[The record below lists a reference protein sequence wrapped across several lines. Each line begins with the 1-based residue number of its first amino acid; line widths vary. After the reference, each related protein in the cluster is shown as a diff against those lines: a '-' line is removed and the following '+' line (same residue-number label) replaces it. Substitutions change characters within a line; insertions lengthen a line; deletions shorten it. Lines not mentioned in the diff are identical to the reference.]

1 MRFYEYVHRDSF
13 VHKLDPRAKLI
24 WLICFSCL
32 VFLTSNPYIIT
43 ATLIFTLLIG
53 VIAKLPK
60 KQVWDSTKIFVI
72 LMPITY
78 SQLIQEP
85 SGQKRKSLIQKG

>member
-32 VFLTSNPYIIT
+32 VFLTSNPYYYNSNLDFYFTYWCYCKT
-43 ATLIFTLLIG
+43 A
-53 VIAKLPK
+53 K
-60 KQVWDSTKIFVI
+60 KAG
-72 LMPITY
+72 M
-78 SQLIQEP
+78 
-85 SGQKRKSLIQKG
+85 GQHKDFCYFDVNYL